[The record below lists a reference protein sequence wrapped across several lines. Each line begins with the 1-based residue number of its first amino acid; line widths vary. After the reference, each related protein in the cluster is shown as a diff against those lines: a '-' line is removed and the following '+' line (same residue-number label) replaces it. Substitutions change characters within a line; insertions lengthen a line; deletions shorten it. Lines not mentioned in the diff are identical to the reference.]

1 MLQYQIQINNG
12 QQHQQPQLQTFPQQP
27 QQFTQQQPLVVQP
40 LQQAQQLSAKLPAKL
55 PVAKQQQIIRKKPSL
70 SSSLDNQ
77 IVRPGSLFGKLRKQ
91 GDGFDDAGTFFK
103 FDFHP
108 EEKLAMSASL
118 DY

>member
-1 MLQYQIQINNG
+1 MVDVVVVVVVV
-12 QQHQQPQLQTFPQQP
+12 
-27 QQFTQQQPLVVQP
+27 LVIVVVVECSISSSP
-40 LQQAQQLSAKLPAKL
+40 DRHL
-55 PVAKQQQIIRKKPSL
+55 VTM

-77 IVRPGSLFGKLRKQ
+77 IIRPGSLFGKLRKQ
-91 GDGFDDAGTFFK
+91 GDGFVDAGTFFK